1 MAHADFVHLRVHTA
15 YSLLEGAIQI
25 EPLVELCRCHAMPAL
40 AITDSGNMFGALE
53 FALVC
58 RKAGIQPIIGTLLN
72 IAREGG
78 ESASHSRDG
87 HREPADSLLLLAQNE
102 AGYANLLKLSSKSF
116 LDSDRVHAPQV
127 SYADLARHSDGLI
140 ALTGGLTGPLGRRLA
155 DGHRAAAEAVL
166 LELAQMFPGRL
177 YLELQ
182 RHGLADEQRI
192 EPVLLD
198 LADSHDIP
206 LVATND
212 VHFAGE
218 DMYAAHDALICIAEG
233 TYLSETDRRRLTP
246 QHRFKTPEE
255 MRLLFADI
263 PDAVDNS
270 LVVAQRCAYAPPERP
285 PILPQYGTSAGR
297 NEATEL
303 TAMAE
308 AGLER
313 RLEAH
318 LFTFGMSAEARDEA
332 ARTYRERLAHELTVI
347 IDMNYP
353 GYFLIV
359 ADFIRFA
366 KDSAIPVGPGRG
378 SGAGSVVAWAL
389 GITDLDPLRFGLV
402 FERFLN
408 PDRVSMPDFDIDFC
422 QEKREKVIRYVQQKY
437 GHDRVAQIIT
447 FGTLQARAAL
457 RDVGRVLQMPY
468 GQVDRLCKMVP
479 YNPARPVTLGQ
490 AIASEARLQNAR
502 DEDENVARLLEIA
515 LKLEG
520 LYRHASTHAAGVVIG
535 DRPLDELV
543 PLYRDPRS
551 DMPVT
556 QFSMKYAEL
565 SGLIKF
571 DFLGLKTLSILD
583 RARQLVRQR
592 GIDIDLATLPLDDAK
607 TYEMM
612 ARGDTVGVFQFE
624 SSGMRALL
632 QEAKPDCFEDII
644 ALVAL
649 FRPGPMENIP
659 KYVACKH
666 GREPREHLHDLIEP
680 VVKDTYGVIIYQEQV
695 MQIAQVFAG
704 FSMGEADILRHAM
717 GKKIKS
723 EMESQRDRFVA
734 GAMAKG
740 VDRERAV
747 YVFNLVDKFA
757 GYGFNKAHSAGYGL
771 LAYQT
776 AWMKANHPVEFFAA
790 CMTLDLG
797 NTDKLSIFKRE
808 LERVA
813 ITLLRP
819 DINRSE
825 AEFSV
830 EDDSEGQPAIRYAL
844 SAIKN
849 VGRQAMDTVVRER
862 AANGPFGDLEALAR
876 RLDPRAVNKR
886 QLENLVC
893 AGALDTLNP
902 NRAQTFATVES
913 ILRGAGVAAEERE
926 SHQENLFGDAAPASA
941 RAFAPAVTPWQ
952 KMEQLNHEFEAV
964 GFYLSAHPLDPYARE
979 LKRLGVTPVADVTA
993 RFMTHGAGNGGGNG
1007 RPALLAGVVLDFDER
1022 TSAKGN
1028 RFARASLS
1036 DASGA
1041 FEVTLFSEQLV
1052 GARETLEP
1060 GRLAVIKVEAR
1071 AEGDRLRMTAQS
1083 VQALEELVAD
1093 LETGLSIT
1101 LGSAAPLARLKD
1113 LLAGAGRGRAPV
1125 NLTLTLNDGQTEVDI
1140 AVAQS
1145 YAVTP
1150 PLRDEIAKLSGIR
1163 EVRDF

>member
-1 MAHADFVHLRVHTA
+1 MAHADFVHLRAHTA

-25 EPLVELCRCHAMPAL
+25 EALVELCRRHAMPAV
-40 AITDSGNMFGALE
+40 AITDTGNLFGALE
-53 FALVC
+53 FSLAC

-72 IAREGG
+72 VTCDVGERTLRSREAQG
-78 ESASHSRDG
+78 EPPDR
-87 HREPADSLLLLAQNE
+87 LLLLAQSE
-102 AGYANLLKLSSKSF
+102 AGYANLIKLSSKSF
-116 LDSDRVHAPQV
+116 LDSDRLLAPQV
-127 SYADLARHSDGLI
+127 SYAELACSCDGLI
-140 ALTGGLTGPLGRRLA
+140 ALTGGLTGPLGRKLA
-155 DGHRAAAEAVL
+155 AGHRAAAEAAL
-166 LELAQMFPGRL
+166 LDLVKMFPGRL
-177 YLELQ
+177 YLEVQ

-206 LVATND
+206 LVATNG
-212 VHFAGE
+212 VYFAGE

-246 QHRFKTPEE
+246 EHRFKTPEE
-255 MRLLFADI
+255 MRRLFADM

-297 NEATEL
+297 DEATEL
-303 TAMAE
+303 TVMAE
-308 AGLER
+308 TGLVR

-318 LFTFGMSAEARDEA
+318 LFTSDMSAEARDEA
-332 ARTYRERLAHELTVI
+332 GRTYRERLAHELTVI
-347 IDMNYP
+347 IDMNFP

-359 ADFIRFA
+359 ADFVRYA
-366 KDSAIPVGPGRG
+366 RGAGVPVGPGRG

-422 QEKREKVIRYVQQKY
+422 QEKRDQVIRYVQQKY

-468 GQVDRLCKMVP
+468 GQVDQLCKMVP

-490 AIASEARLQNAR
+490 AIAGEARLQKAR
-502 DEDENVARLLEIA
+502 DEDENVARLLEISI
-515 LKLEG
+515 KLEG

-535 DRPLDELV
+535 DRPLDELI

-571 DFLGLKTLSILD
+571 DFLGLKTLSVLD
-583 RARQLVRQR
+583 RACRLVRQR
-592 GIDIDLATLPLDDAK
+592 GTDVDLATLPLDDTK
-607 TYEMM
+607 TYEAM

-624 SSGMRALL
+624 SAGMRALL

-680 VVKDTYGVIIYQEQV
+680 VVRDTYGVIIYQEQV

-704 FSMGEADILRHAM
+704 FSMGEADILRRAM

-723 EMESQRDRFVA
+723 EMEAQRDRFVA

-757 GYGFNKAHSAGYGL
+757 GYGFNKAHSAGYAL

-776 AWMKANHPVEFFAA
+776 AWMKANYPVEFFAA

-797 NTDKLSIFKRE
+797 NTDKLSVFKRE
-808 LERVA
+808 LERIA
-813 ITLLRP
+813 IPLLPP

-825 AEFSV
+825 VEFSV
-830 EDDSEGQPAIRYAL
+830 EDDGEGQPAIRYAL

-862 AANGPFGDLEALAR
+862 VANGPFGDIESLTR

-893 AGALDTLNP
+893 AGALDTLNA
-902 NRAQTFATVES
+902 NRAQTFATVEA
-913 ILRGAGVAAEERE
+913 ILRGAGAAAEERE
-926 SHQENLFGDAAPASA
+926 SRQENLFGDEAPASPGL
-941 RAFAPAVTPWQ
+941 FAPAVTPWQ
-952 KMEQLNHEFEAV
+952 TMEQLNHEFGAV

-979 LKRLGVTPVADVTA
+979 LKRLGVKPVADITSS
-993 RFMTHGAGNGGGNG
+993 FLSPGAGNGGDG
-1007 RPALLAGVVLDFDER
+1007 RRAVLAGAVLEVTER
-1022 TSAKGN
+1022 TSARGN
-1028 RFARASLS
+1028 RFARTSLS
-1036 DASGA
+1036 DTGGA
-1041 FEVTLFSEQLV
+1041 FEVTLFSEQL
-1052 GARETLEP
+1052 GAARETLEP
-1060 GRLAVIKVEAR
+1060 GRLVVITVEAR
-1071 AEGDRLRMTAQS
+1071 ADGDRLSMTAQR

-1101 LGSAAPLARLKD
+1101 LESTAPLVQLKN

-1125 NLTLTLNDGQTEVDI
+1125 NLTLTLNDGHTDVDI
-1140 AVAQS
+1140 VIAQH

-1150 PLRDEIAKLSGIR
+1150 PLRAEIAKLSGIR